1 MERFDEKILEK
12 ILKIMEKEAKK
23 LNAPVFQK
31 EEVVDKDEFKIT
43 VFAVLSTRTKD
54 ETTIKVCKRLFERVK
69 SWQDLVSIDEKE
81 LENILFG
88 VGFYRNKAK
97 ILKKLAKEIIEKYN
111 GKIPNELDKLIK
123 LPGIGNKV
131 AKVILNEVFNEP
143 YVAVDTHVHRI
154 SNRLGIVNTKNIRE
168 TEKILEEILP
178 EKLKIRYNKIF
189 VAYGQTICL
198 PKKPLCKKCKIS
210 RHCNYF
216 NSLL

>member
-1 MERFDEKILEK
+1 
-12 ILKIMEKEAKK
+12 MEKEAKK